1 MTALERFLT
10 YITFETTSSETS
22 GVRPSTPGQRTLT
35 AALAE
40 EMRALGLTDVHISEA
55 DGAAFGTVPATA
67 AGRPALGLL
76 AHVDTSPAASG
87 RDVRAR
93 IVKNYDG
100 GTIDLGDGAAMSPET
115 NFADLREL
123 VGDTKGLDDA
133 ALRARIREAAEAHGI
148 HLVDSQV
155 EQLARLCRAMEK
167 LDRDALREKAE
178 ALGKQLEDLASPGGL
193 RGLWQRVTGA
203 LRSAVR
209 WIGDA
214 VGRWFS

>member
-1 MTALERFLT
+1 MDRKKFFAILLTFALLTGLCGFASPARAASPDDFAERYGPLLT
-10 YITFETTSSETS
+10 E
-22 GVRPSTPGQRTLT
+22 GLD
-35 AALAE
+35 
-40 EMRALGLTDVHISEA
+40 GLTDWLNGQTEKLA
-55 DGAAFGTVPATA
+55 PELRKALEGLDGDIF
-67 AGRPALGLL
+67 
-76 AHVDTSPAASG
+76 S
-87 RDVRAR
+87 
-93 IVKNYDG
+93 
-100 GTIDLGDGAAMSPET
+100 
-115 NFADLREL
+115 DLREL

-133 ALRARIREAAEAHGI
+133 QLRARIREAAEAHGI

-209 WIGDA
+209 WIGDT